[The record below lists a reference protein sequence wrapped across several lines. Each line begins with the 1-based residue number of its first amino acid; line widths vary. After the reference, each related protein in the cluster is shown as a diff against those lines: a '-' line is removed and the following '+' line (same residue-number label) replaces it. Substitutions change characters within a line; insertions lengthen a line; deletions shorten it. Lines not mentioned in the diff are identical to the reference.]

1 MATTTQD
8 LIVAPVETEKDLVQA
23 NYCVSEAFGRQAKD
37 AVWMLMNPGWDSEV
51 GQALNAQS
59 LIKRWKSTTANKDGK
74 PNTVFLKATLPD
86 TETGERR
93 VVGLAIWAQLSYV
106 DGHGDPFTG
115 DMTEPLSALED
126 ADRRFADQMFR
137 SLWKRRIEYVKEV
150 SKSGR
155 EPPAIFVLDMCA
167 VDPAFQRRGI
177 AGKLVQAGLDEA
189 KRRGD
194 LECTTEG
201 SAMGREVYR
210 RLGFHDEGVGDI
222 HYDVDEEF
230 AKRDKPPNVF
240 LRTGLTAF
248 TIRLSTLVWHITPP
262 RRVSSQRQESTNS
275 SCPVKATTFTMTIV
289 DIHTHVYPPKY
300 MELLRSRSTVP
311 YVRTFADAP
320 DSARLIILPGEDD
333 PSTPSTSRGRPIG
346 SEYYEIKEK
355 IAFMD
360 LHKID
365 KSVISLANPWLD
377 FLPAE
382 EAGDAAQKIND
393 DVNDQCSQ
401 YPGRLYFF
409 GTLPLSA
416 STETITAEIERLS
429 TLKYARGVIMGTSGL
444 GQGLDDAKLD
454 PVYAALEKHRQLIFL
469 HPHYGLPASVYG
481 PRASD
486 YGHVLPL
493 ALGFPLETTIAVA
506 RMLLSGVWDR
516 FTGLDVLLAHSGGT
530 LPFLAGRIESCILH
544 DGHLKH
550 SGRTEGRRDVWDIL
564 KKNIYLDA
572 VIYSEVG
579 LKAALDASGS
589 DRLLFGTDHPFFP
602 PLEEDAKEWHS
613 VNANYG
619 AISKAFA
626 SDDKKAQD
634 VLGGNAVRILRL
646 T

>member
-1 MATTTQD
+1 
-8 LIVAPVETEKDLVQA
+8 
-23 NYCVSEAFGRQAKD
+23 
-37 AVWMLMNPGWDSEV
+37 
-51 GQALNAQS
+51 
-59 LIKRWKSTTANKDGK
+59 
-74 PNTVFLKATLPD
+74 
-86 TETGERR
+86 
-93 VVGLAIWAQLSYV
+93 
-106 DGHGDPFTG
+106 
-115 DMTEPLSALED
+115 
-126 ADRRFADQMFR
+126 
-137 SLWKRRIEYVKEV
+137 
-150 SKSGR
+150 
-155 EPPAIFVLDMCA
+155 
-167 VDPAFQRRGI
+167 
-177 AGKLVQAGLDEA
+177 
-189 KRRGD
+189 
-194 LECTTEG
+194 
-201 SAMGREVYR
+201 
-210 RLGFHDEGVGDI
+210 
-222 HYDVDEEF
+222 
-230 AKRDKPPNVF
+230 
-240 LRTGLTAF
+240 
-248 TIRLSTLVWHITPP
+248 
-262 RRVSSQRQESTNS
+262 
-275 SCPVKATTFTMTIV
+275 MTIV

-300 MELLRSRSTVP
+300 MDLLRSRTTVP
-311 YVRTFADAP
+311 YVRTFPDAP

-382 EAGDAAQKIND
+382 EAGDAAKKIND

-416 STETITAEIERLS
+416 SPEVITAEIERLS

-444 GQGLDDAKLD
+444 GQGLDDENLD
-454 PVYAALEKHRQLIFL
+454 PVYAALEKHQQLIFL
-469 HPHYGLPASVYG
+469 HPHYGLPTSVYG
-481 PRASD
+481 PRASE

-493 ALGFPLETTIAVA
+493 ALGFPLETTIAVS

-516 FTGLDVLLAHSGGT
+516 FTKLSVLLAHSGGT

-544 DGHLKH
+544 DGHLKKH
-550 SGRTEGRRDVWDIL
+550 GKTQKRRDVWDIL
-564 KKNIYLDA
+564 KTNIYLDA

-579 LKAALDASGS
+579 LGAAVAASGS

-619 AISKAFA
+619 AISKAF
-626 SDDKKAQD
+626 STDDKKAQD

-646 T
+646 D